1 MVPGRA
7 PAFLVGDDLCGV
19 VQLGNSAQVVIKA
32 YDFVAGVEERTTS
45 VAVDVLNVC
54 GGQVVLCIIAPNFVT
69 LLGQVRSCI
78 PFTNLRHSAREKAKT
93 PRATK

>member
-1 MVPGRA
+1 
-7 PAFLVGDDLCGV
+7 
-19 VQLGNSAQVVIKA
+19 
-32 YDFVAGVEERTTS
+32 VEERTTS

-93 PRATK
+93 PRAARGFNREHLQALRWPALPKGLVLSAFGTRGRRGW